1 MKSRSL
7 KFVFVFFLSI
17 AMLMSISACSA
28 KSDSDTDSG
37 AAATDAVATDAAAT
51 DAVATDAPAASGD
64 VVASY
69 VFTNTGSVEICQLF
83 LSPAATDNWGP
94 DQLNSQTI
102 AAGATFKL
110 TDIPAGKYDAKVVG
124 CNNTGE
130 QTLSLDIHN

>member
-37 AAATDAVATDAAAT
+37 AAATDAAAT